1 MKLSPQKAL
10 LNRLID
16 SLDRISPSVY
26 MMIFICLS
34 STILF
39 IGMYFDPH
47 NDSTAY
53 NYKWIL
59 PFIIIYCI
67 IKIPHSLRNMKSETD
82 NNITVDNYIDG
93 ITTKQEKKN
102 LITLFSILF
111 LFFLVMSILT
121 MMSFLMIQYMY
132 YAITT
137 IMIKVFSIL
146 MFTIFSFLSLYC
158 FIMLMKIRKKKI

>member
-1 MKLSPQKAL
+1 MKLSPKKAL

-67 IKIPHSLRNMKSETD
+67 IKIPQSLRNMKSETD

-111 LFFLVMSILT
+111 L
-121 MMSFLMIQYMY
+121 
-132 YAITT
+132 
-137 IMIKVFSIL
+137 
-146 MFTIFSFLSLYC
+146 
-158 FIMLMKIRKKKI
+158 